1 MDTKFGMGAVGGPG
15 GCVSSRAGCTVRARG
30 CTSSGR
36 QGNYMAGAHW
46 VKDPVESVCYS
57 VVEPDGDSVVGVNGG
72 LVDED
77 L

>member
-1 MDTKFGMGAVGGPG
+1 MTG
-15 GCVSSRAGCTVRARG
+15 VR
-30 CTSSGR
+30 
-36 QGNYMAGAHW
+36 W
-46 VKDPVESVCYS
+46 VKDPVESVCRS